1 MLTVSYTTFR
11 GKKAIVDA
19 NVIID
24 LSEICGLELLN
35 EVFSSV
41 NVPEAIVRYELQ
53 TVDLS
58 VLSYVAVSISSP
70 QGYEF
75 FSKLGLGYPM
85 LSEHDRTLLTIA
97 REGGLL
103 CVTNER
109 PMRKV
114 CATYNVHY
122 TGILG
127 VLGCACRIGI
137 IPIHQL
143 ADLLDKLEE
152 SSCYLA
158 KDILIGFR
166 DEFGLMNRIV

>member
-1 MLTVSYTTFR
+1 VLTVSYTTFR
-11 GKKAIVDA
+11 GKNAIVDT

-24 LSEICGLELLN
+24 LSEIGNLELLN

-41 NVPEAIVRYELQ
+41 NIPEAIVRHELQ
-53 TVDLS
+53 AIDLS
-58 VLSYVAVSISSP
+58 TLSYAAVSISSTE
-70 QGYEF
+70 GYEF
-75 FSKLGLGYPM
+75 FTTLGLDYPM
-85 LSEHDRTLLTIA
+85 LSEYDRTLLTIA
-97 REGGLL
+97 RENGLL

-114 CATYNVHY
+114 CAAYNVAY

-127 VLGCACRIGI
+127 VLGCACRTNV
-137 IPIHQL
+137 IPIHHL

-158 KDILIGFR
+158 TDLLIGFR